1 MKIRVTNDEL
11 AFSSILHKLL
21 LKEITHYQRTYA
33 MYYLCLMVISRMESS
48 WKLSTP
54 VGTDILRVICDRTSV
69 SDLTI
74 TPITDHKNITSYLIS
89 DNNHIKIIIK
99 YLDIRY

>member
-21 LKEITHYQRTYA
+21 LIEITHYQRTYA

-74 TPITDHKNITSYLIS
+74 TPITEHKNITSYLIS
-89 DNNHIKIIIK
+89 DNNHTKIIIK

>member
-21 LKEITHYQRTYA
+21 LKEITGTHYQRTYA

-54 VGTDILRVICDRTSV
+54 VGTDKLRVICDRTSV

-74 TPITDHKNITSYLIS
+74 TPITDHKNITSYLIT
-89 DNNHIKIIIK
+89 DN
-99 YLDIRY
+99 DIT